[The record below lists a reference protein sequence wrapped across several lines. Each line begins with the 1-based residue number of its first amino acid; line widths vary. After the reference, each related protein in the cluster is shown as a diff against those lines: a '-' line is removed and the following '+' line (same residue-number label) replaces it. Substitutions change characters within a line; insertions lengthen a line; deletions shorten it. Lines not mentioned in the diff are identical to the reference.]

1 MKFSY
6 LPIDHVFE
14 FDEKSVLSL
23 VIEEP
28 NMFLSLSQDIFD
40 QTQGLAGKSVLSED
54 NKTMDFSKNAD
65 IITSFFPF
73 ELNRKSLLT
82 KILSELE
89 KTSQN
94 EVHYLET
101 MELMAKIEKYLDDLT
116 VDFPCDLEYNKLT
129 ISSVLKSVGIEVH
142 DDSVSLAEKLLNYME
157 LVREFDRE
165 KVFFTVNFRSFVD
178 EKTAGQFIQTA
189 VSHKYRVLMLESHSY
204 PILQNEIRYTVDSD
218 LCEF

>member
-28 NMFLSLSQDIFD
+28 NLFLSLSQDIFD
-40 QTQGLAGKSVLSED
+40 QTQGLNGKAVLSED
-54 NKTMDFSKNAD
+54 NKILEFSKNAD
-65 IITSFFPF
+65 IITSFVPF

-82 KILSELE
+82 KILTELE

-94 EVHYLET
+94 ESHYLET
-101 MELMAKIEKYLDDLT
+101 MELMTKIEQYLEALT
-116 VDFPCDLEYNKLT
+116 VDLPCDLDYNKLT
-129 ISSVLKSVGIEVH
+129 ISSVLKSIGIEVR
-142 DDSVSLAEKLLNYME
+142 DDSASLTEKLLNYME

-165 KVFFTVNFRSFVD
+165 RVFFTVNFRSFAD
-178 EKTAGQFIQTA
+178 EKTVEQFMQTA
-189 VSHKYRVLMLESHSY
+189 ISHKYRLLMLENHSY
-204 PILQNEIRYTVDSD
+204 PVLQNEIRYTVDSD